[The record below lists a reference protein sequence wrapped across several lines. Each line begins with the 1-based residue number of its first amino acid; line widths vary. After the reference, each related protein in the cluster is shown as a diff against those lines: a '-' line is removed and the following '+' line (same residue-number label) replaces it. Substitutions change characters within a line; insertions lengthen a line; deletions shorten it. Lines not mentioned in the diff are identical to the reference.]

1 MSGFFLGGNIAA
13 NLLNVSFEIGSMP
26 CSSSSMHLLALLISP
41 VVTCLLA
48 SVIQLRPVFLFFCLV
63 PSDGLDLPN
72 RVRWMRLVSLQTS
85 SIVPASILF

>member
-13 NLLNVSFEIGSMP
+13 NLLNVSFEVGSML

-48 SVIQLRPVFLFFCLV
+48 SDIKLLPVFFSFV
-63 PSDGLDLPN
+63 
-72 RVRWMRLVSLQTS
+72 
-85 SIVPASILF
+85 